1 MELVERPVL
10 TWRWM
15 VLLAVG
21 FATAATLL
29 TLFRQAG
36 ELPVYTTAA
45 ERYLRGEQF
54 YRPDDPPAFT
64 YPPFSVLPFVPLTVL
79 PPLLRK
85 TPWWLANFSLL
96 AGSLWLMTLMVWP
109 ALRAGVQAGLARPWI
124 PATAVGLLSGRYL
137 ITALNYQST
146 DYIVLFC
153 VVAAGYGLSRSKGP
167 AAGALAGLATA
178 MKATPLLFLPLLV
191 WQRRWPATAA
201 FAVTLIAATLL
212 PDLFVSNPDGR
223 LWSVTWFERF
233 VSKVG
238 VGAAASADG
247 AWSSWNP
254 LNQSLPGTLYRLFTP
269 IETAPE
275 QYNVAVVALPPQ
287 WIKRLTQF
295 CELAVLIAMAWCTRP
310 GLSKHDTAADAALRR
325 LGETGVVIC
334 GMLLLSPM
342 TSTQHLCGL
351 SVPMTY
357 CVVQWLYVRRT
368 IVLSAVLGLL
378 AAMALCGG
386 KDLVGHAIADWTQA
400 AGVDTLATVAC
411 LVGCATSLVR
421 REHPGVIETD
431 GR

>member
-10 TWRWM
+10 TWRWLS
-15 VLLAVG
+15 LLAIG
-21 FATAATLL
+21 FATAATIL
-29 TLFRQAG
+29 TLVRQAG

-64 YPPFSVLPFVPLTVL
+64 YPPFSVLPFVPLTAL

-85 TPWWLANFSLL
+85 TPWWIANFSLL
-96 AGSLWLMTLMVWP
+96 AGSLWLLTLMVWP
-109 ALRAGVQAGLARPWI
+109 VLRAGVHAGRVRPWV
-124 PATAVGLLSGRYL
+124 PALAVGLLSGRYL

-167 AAGALAGLATA
+167 ASGVFAGLATA

-191 WQRRWPATAA
+191 WQRRWLATAA
-201 FAVTLIAATLL
+201 FVVTLIAATLL
-212 PDLFVSNPDGR
+212 PDAFVSNPDGK

-233 VSKVG
+233 VSKVD
-238 VGAAASADG
+238 VGAAASAEG

-254 LNQSLPGTLYRLFTP
+254 LNQSLPGTLYRLATP

-275 QYNVAVVALPPQ
+275 RYNVAVAALSPH
-287 WIKRLTQF
+287 WIKRLTQL
-295 CELAVLIAMAWCTRP
+295 CELAVVIAIAWCTQP
-310 GLSKHDTAADAALRR
+310 GLSKDDSVGDASLRR
-325 LGETGVVIC
+325 LGETGAAIC

-351 SVPMTY
+351 CVPMTY

-368 IVLSAVLGLL
+368 VALSIVLGMLTL
-378 AAMALCGG
+378 MALCGG
-386 KDLVGHAIADWTQA
+386 KDIVGHTIADWTQA
-400 AGVDTLATVAC
+400 AGVDTLATLAC
-411 LVGCATSLVR
+411 LVGCATSLIR
-421 REHPGVIETD
+421 RERRGATP
-431 GR
+431 